1 MAPKQTRSLPVIK
14 HTILLKPEVQDRTR
28 LSASSIDRYEREGR
42 FPKRLKLG
50 RRKVGW
56 RLADI
61 EAWEASLSSEE
72 AA

>member
-1 MAPKQTRSLPVIK
+1 MPKY
-14 HTILLKPEVQDRTR
+14 TILLKPEVQDRTR

-50 RRKVGW
+50 KRKVGW

-61 EAWEASLSSEE
+61 EAWEATL
-72 AA
+72 AKPA